1 MAARKTATPSPA
13 TIPAMGTTKM
23 AVKMR
28 PSSTV
33 AQTTLPNMLKP
44 ENASPYAISRPSR
57 TRLNTPEWMP
67 TYSGT
72 DKNSVTTT
80 MATVPM
86 MISAQFIESTP
97 VTAPCAST
105 CRPLTLAPIVA
116 AAITTAATAGTML
129 AISMPTISG
138 PMSLTNSPHASLNS
152 LPMSTTSTSR
162 AAGSRRL
169 PDGRV
174 DQMALAVGLEV
185 HAEHVGHAE
194 RRDHEAQEDP
204 HDGDDAED
212 ADDHA
217 DHDGAHQPGHEGGEV
232 ARARGHVLA
241 LRHRLAHTDAAV
253 ADQRQSVQPNRGE
266 DEARDDEDDVAD
278 ADDDAE
284 DHGGHRERA
293 DLVEAL
299 QIGVV
304 RSATLTDAAEDHAE
318 GHSVHPGV
326 DDHGDH
332 HQEDHREER
341 RPYGKAREAPGI
353 DNPDAAAHGQP
364 DDHVDHADDDG
375 RDQRRHHERPPIEP
389 EEPPGILEALADVHV
404 GTLRHEVYRSA
415 CLRPRRV
422 SSPPVCLL
430 Y

>member
-57 TRLNTPEWMP
+57 TRLNTPERMP

-72 DKNSVTTT
+72 DRNSVTTT

-185 HAEHVGHAE
+185 HAEHVGHTE
-194 RRDHEAQEDP
+194 RRGHEAQDDP

-232 ARARGHVLA
+232 ARTRGHALA
-241 LRHRLAHTDAAV
+241 LRHRLAHTDAPV
-253 ADQRQSVQPNRGE
+253 ADERQSVQPDRRE

-293 DLVEAL
+293 DLPPPPPPPP
-299 QIGVV
+299 V
-304 RSATLTDAAEDHAE
+304 RSATPAT
-318 GHSVHPGV
+318 
-326 DDHGDH
+326 
-332 HQEDHREER
+332 
-341 RPYGKAREAPGI
+341 
-353 DNPDAAAHGQP
+353 
-364 DDHVDHADDDG
+364 
-375 RDQRRHHERPPIEP
+375 
-389 EEPPGILEALADVHV
+389 
-404 GTLRHEVYRSA
+404 
-415 CLRPRRV
+415 
-422 SSPPVCLL
+422 
-430 Y
+430 

>member
-1 MAARKTATPSPA
+1 
-13 TIPAMGTTKM
+13 M

-33 AQTTLPNMLKP
+33 AQITLPNMLKP
-44 ENASPYAISRPSR
+44 ENASTYAISRPSR
-57 TRLNTPEWMP
+57 TRLNPPERMP

-72 DKNSVTTT
+72 ERNSVTTT
-80 MATVPM
+80 MATEPTTT
-86 MISAQFIESTP
+86 SAQVVESAP
-97 VTAPCAST
+97 VTAPCGST
-105 CRPLTLAPIVA
+105 CRPLKLAPIVA
-116 AAITTAATAGTML
+116 AAITAAATAGTRL

-152 LPMSTTSTSR
+152 LPMSTASTSR

-169 PDGRV
+169 SDGRI

-185 HAEHVGHAE
+185 HAEHVGHTE
-194 RRDHEAQEDP
+194 RRGHEAQDDA

-241 LRHRLAHTDAAV
+241 LRQRLAHTAAAV
-253 ADQRQSVQPNRGE
+253 ADQRQSVQPDRRE
-266 DEARDDEDDVAD
+266 DETRDDEEDVAD

-299 QIGVV
+299 QIGVFGP
-304 RSATLTDAAEDHAE
+304 ATFTDAAEDHAE

-326 DDHGDH
+326 DDHRDDH
-332 HQEDHREER
+332 QQDHREER
-341 RPYGKAREAPGI
+341 RPNGKAREAPGV
-353 DNPDAAAHGQP
+353 DNPDAAAQGQP

-375 RDQRRHHERPPIEP
+375 RDQRRDHERPPIEP
-389 EEPPGILEALADVHV
+389 EEPPGILEALADVHLV
-404 GTLRHEVYRSA
+404 ALRHEVYRSA
-415 CLRPRRV
+415 RLRPKWCLRPR
-422 SSPPVCLL
+422 PLL
-430 Y
+430 PLAQSCASVPEETF

>member
-1 MAARKTATPSPA
+1 MAARKTTTPSPA
-13 TIPAMGTTKM
+13 RIPEPAAAPPTITAVGTTKM

-33 AQTTLPNMLKP
+33 AQITLPNMLKP
-44 ENASPYAISRPSR
+44 ENASTYAISRPSR
-57 TRLNTPEWMP
+57 TRLNTPERMP
-67 TYSGT
+67 THSGAERNT
-72 DKNSVTTT
+72 VTTT
-80 MATVPM
+80 MATEPL
-86 MISAQFIESTP
+86 MISAQVIESAP
-97 VTAPCAST
+97 VTAPCGST
-105 CRPLTLAPIVA
+105 CRPLKLAPIVA
-116 AAITTAATAGTML
+116 AAITTAATAGTRL
-129 AISMPTISG
+129 AISKPTISG

-169 PDGRV
+169 RDGRV
-174 DQMALAVGLEV
+174 DQMALAAGLEV

-194 RRDHEAQEDP
+194 RRDHEAQDDP

-241 LRHRLAHTDAAV
+241 LRQRLAHTAAAV
-253 ADQRQSVQPNRGE
+253 ADQRQSVQPARRE
-266 DEARDDEDDVAD
+266 DETRDDEDDVAD

-299 QIGVV
+299 QIGVFGP
-304 RSATLTDAAEDHAE
+304 ATFTDAAEDHAE

-326 DDHGDH
+326 DDHRDH
-332 HQEDHREER
+332 HQEDHREQR
-341 RPYGKAREAPGI
+341 RPYGQAREAACVDGA
-353 DNPDAAAHGQP
+353 DAAADGQP

-375 RDQRRHHERPPIEP
+375 RDKRSHHERPPVEP
-389 EEPPGILEALADVHV
+389 EQPPGILETLADVHV
-404 GTLRHEVYRSA
+404 VT
-415 CLRPRRV
+415 PV
-422 SSPPVCLL
+422 S
-430 Y
+430 

>member
-13 TIPAMGTTKM
+13 RIPEPAAAPPTITAVGTTKM

-33 AQTTLPNMLKP
+33 AQITLPNMLKP
-44 ENASPYAISRPSR
+44 ENASTYAISRPSR
-57 TRLNTPEWMP
+57 TRLNTPERMP

-72 DKNSVTTT
+72 ERNSVTTT
-80 MATVPM
+80 MATEPM
-86 MISAQFIESTP
+86 MSSAQLIDSAP
-97 VTAPCAST
+97 VTSPCAST

-116 AAITTAATAGTML
+116 AAITTAATVGTML

-169 PDGRV
+169 PDGRI
-174 DQMALAVGLEV
+174 DQMALVVGLEV

-194 RRDHEAQEDP
+194 RR
-204 HDGDDAED
+204 
-212 ADDHA
+212 
-217 DHDGAHQPGHEGGEV
+217 
-232 ARARGHVLA
+232 GHVLA
-241 LRHRLAHTDAAV
+241 LRQRLAHTDAAV
-253 ADQRQSVQPNRGE
+253 ADQRQSVQPDRGE

-299 QIGVV
+299 QIGVFGP
-304 RSATLTDAAEDHAE
+304 ATFTDAAEDHAE

-326 DDHGDH
+326 DDHPDDH
-332 HQEDHREER
+332 QQNHREER
-341 RPYGKAREAPGI
+341 RPYGKAREAACVDGA
-353 DNPDAAAHGQP
+353 DAAADGQP

-375 RDQRRHHERPPIEP
+375 RDQRRDHERPPIEP
-389 EEPPGILEALADVHV
+389 EEPPGIPEALADVHIV
-404 GTLRHEVYRSA
+404 A
-415 CLRPRRV
+415 
-422 SSPPVCLL
+422 
-430 Y
+430 

>member
-72 DKNSVTTT
+72 DRNSVTTT
-80 MATVPM
+80 TATVPL

-116 AAITTAATAGTML
+116 AAITTAATVGTML

-194 RRDHEAQEDP
+194 RRGHEAQDDP
-204 HDGDDAED
+204 HNGDDAED

-217 DHDGAHQPGHEGGEV
+217 DDDGAHQPGHEGGEV

-266 DEARDDEDDVAD
+266 DEARD